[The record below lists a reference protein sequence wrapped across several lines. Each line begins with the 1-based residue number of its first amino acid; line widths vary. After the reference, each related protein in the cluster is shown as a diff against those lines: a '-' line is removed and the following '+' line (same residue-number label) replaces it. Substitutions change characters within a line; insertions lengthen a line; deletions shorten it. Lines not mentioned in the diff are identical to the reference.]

1 MTPVMLLVRMHDTL
15 ICLCE
20 QFLHMHNII
29 HGDIKPENIFIAE
42 DSSTIDVRLGDF
54 GTAFEVMGRN
64 SGGSLSGSSRMT
76 VVSSSSIL
84 TSNYHVLVWR
94 ACHALCYV

>member
-1 MTPVMLLVRMHDTL
+1 
-15 ICLCE
+15 
-20 QFLHMHNII
+20 MHNII

-76 VVSSSSIL
+76 VVGYTRS
-84 TSNYHVLVWR
+84 TSY
-94 ACHALCYV
+94 LC